1 MFLISAN
8 KRPVLAYTH
17 KYSILI
23 EGQDSMNT
31 QKQNNTKIKFTIHK
45 LLDEDSSDK
54 TKIYKKIQNE
64 FGLSQSEARLACK
77 EVKIELMT
85 KLKTLQ
91 SGMLEM

>member
-1 MFLISAN
+1 
-8 KRPVLAYTH
+8 
-17 KYSILI
+17 
-23 EGQDSMNT
+23 MNT

-45 LLDEDSSDK
+45 LLDENSSDK
-54 TKIYKKIQNE
+54 TKIYKKIQSE